1 MSNLSDNIKNFR
13 LLRGMSQADLAK
25 VVHRSPNVISNWEKG
40 INSPDVEIVE
50 QLCRLFK
57 VTPNMIYGWDESEE
71 LKAFLD
77 EKARMIREM
86 DDMIKQKE
94 ELENRIKSY
103 SEKISRRK

>member
-1 MSNLSDNIKNFR
+1 MHMRMLFMSNLSENIKNFR
-13 LLRGMSQADLAK
+13 LLTRREQ
-25 VVHRSPNVISNWEKG
+25 
-40 INSPDVEIVE
+40 EIPH
-50 QLCRLFK
+50 LDR
-57 VTPNMIYGWDESEE
+57 WRDE